1 MIIKLSKT
9 FYMRFQIKD
18 LLHISILSIG
28 IFLFVIDLFI
38 INVSLPTIQHALDL
52 SNSATQWI
60 IILYIIGYASLLI
73 NAGNAG
79 DYFGKKKLYLLGMAG
94 FTFASILC
102 GLSTNIYFLLIG
114 RLLQGISSG
123 MMVPQGIALIT
134 LLFED
139 ATKRS
144 MALGIYGSIAG
155 VASVIG
161 QLLGGLLPDQSW
173 IQESWRL
180 IFLINIPIGILACIA
195 AYRYVP
201 SDQANPKSTISFIP
215 MLSLFVLMIGMI
227 YPLIMGPELH
237 WPIWCIL
244 LLGTALILTFLF
256 LKKQRRVYQTGQQA
270 LFNFSLFRSKV
281 FNLGLIAALAYYMVQ
296 DAYFIINSNYLQN
309 HKSYTATMTGVAF
322 VYQGIGYVV
331 ASLMVNKLIQRYGK
345 AVVLV
350 GLGTMVIGLFFHL
363 LVLNKETIATDQLH
377 LLFFIYGLGC
387 GSVLPSLMTLALKD
401 VNKELIGV
409 GSAIYLT
416 IQQLSICLGI
426 AFVVGLFLH
435 EKGNTFFQLNN
446 ITAAYGYATTVSM
459 LLLIL
464 VACCIAYLPT
474 IGKKKDNGITAQQNH
489 DCEVLN

>member
-1 MIIKLSKT
+1 
-9 FYMRFQIKD
+9 MRFQIKD

-94 FTFASILC
+94 FTVASILC
-102 GLSTNIYFLLIG
+102 GMATNIYFLLLG

-139 ATKRS
+139 AAKRS
-144 MALGIYGSIAG
+144 MALGVYGSIAG
-155 VASVIG
+155 IASVIG

-180 IFLINIPIGILACIA
+180 IFLINIPIGALACIA

-201 SDQANPKSTISFIP
+201 SDKAKPKSTISFIP
-215 MLSLFVLMIGMI
+215 MLTLFILMIGMI

-244 LLGTALILTFLF
+244 LLGTAIILTLLF
-256 LKKQRRVYQTGQQA
+256 LKKQKQLDQTGQQA

-309 HKSYTATMTGVAF
+309 HKSYTATMTGIAF
-322 VYQGIGYVV
+322 VYQGVGYVV
-331 ASLMVNKLIQRYGK
+331 ASLMVSRLIQHHGK
-345 AVVLV
+345 AVVLA

-363 LVLNKETIATDQLH
+363 LVLNKVTVTTDQLH
-377 LLFFIYGLGC
+377 LLFFFYGLGC

-435 EKGNTFFQLNN
+435 QNGDSFFQLRH

-464 VACCIAYLPT
+464 VAFCIVCLPT
-474 IGKKKDNGITAQQNH
+474 IRKPKENFINAQQQY
-489 DCEVLN
+489 DREV

>member
-1 MIIKLSKT
+1 
-9 FYMRFQIKD
+9 MRFQIKD

-79 DYFGKKKLYLLGMAG
+79 DYYGKKKLYLLGMAG
-94 FTFASILC
+94 FTFASVLC
-102 GLSTNIYFLLIG
+102 GLSTNIYFLLLG

-139 ATKRS
+139 AAKRS

-180 IFLINIPIGILACIA
+180 IFLINIPIGVLACIA

-201 SDQANPKSTISFIP
+201 SDQAKPKSTISFVP
-215 MLSLFVLMIGMI
+215 MLSLFILMIGTI

-244 LLGTALILTFLF
+244 LLGTALILALLF
-256 LKKQRRVYQTGQQA
+256 LKKQQQRFQKGQQA
-270 LFNFSLFRSKV
+270 LFNFSLFRSKI

-309 HKSYTATMTGVAF
+309 HKSYTATMTGIAF

-331 ASLMVNKLIQRYGK
+331 ASLMVSRLIQRHGK
-345 AVVLV
+345 AVVIT
-350 GLGTMVIGLFFHL
+350 GLTIMVIGLFLHL
-363 LVLNKETIATDQLH
+363 LIFNTVNEEISDQLH
-377 LLFFIYGLGC
+377 LLFFFYGLGC

-426 AFVVGLFLH
+426 ACVVGLFLH
-435 EKGNTFFQLNN
+435 AKGNTFFQLNN
-446 ITAAYGYATTVSM
+446 VTAAYGYATTVSM

-464 VACCIAYLPT
+464 VACCIVCLPT
-474 IGKKKDNGITAQQNH
+474 IRKPKGNFINA
-489 DCEVLN
+489 

>member
-1 MIIKLSKT
+1 
-9 FYMRFQIKD
+9 MRFRIKD
-18 LLHISILSIG
+18 LLHIFILSIG

-38 INVSLPTIQHALDL
+38 INVSLPTIQQSLDL

-79 DYFGKKKLYLLGMAG
+79 DYFGKKKLYVMGMAG
-94 FTFASILC
+94 FTFASVIC
-102 GLSTNIYFLLIG
+102 GLSSNIYLLLMG

-139 ATKRS
+139 ASKRA

-155 VASVIG
+155 IASVIG

-173 IQESWRL
+173 IHESWRL

-195 AYRYVP
+195 AYCCVP
-201 SDQANPKSTISFIP
+201 RDQPNPTSTISFIP
-215 MLSLFVLMIGMI
+215 MLSLFVLLMGLIS
-227 YPLIMGPELH
+227 PLVMGPELH
-237 WPIWCIL
+237 WPIWSIL
-244 LLGTALILTFLF
+244 LLAAALIFTLLF
-256 LKKQRRVYQTGQQA
+256 LKKQKELYKTGQKS
-270 LFNFSLFRSKV
+270 LFNFVLFDNRV

-296 DAYFIINSNYLQN
+296 DAYFIINSNYLQ
-309 HKSYTATMTGVAF
+309 HDKSYTATMTGIAF

-331 ASLMVNKLIQRYGK
+331 ASLIVSRFIQRHGK
-345 AVVLV
+345 AVVLT
-350 GLGTMVIGLFFHL
+350 GLGVMVMSLFLHL
-363 LVLNKETIATDQLH
+363 LVLNKVSVASDQLH
-377 LLFFIYGLGC
+377 LLFFFYGLGC

-401 VNKELIGV
+401 VSKELIGV

-416 IQQLSICLGI
+416 VQQLSICLGI

-435 EKGNTFFQLNN
+435 ENGNPFFRLNN
-446 ITAAYGYATTVSM
+446 INTAYGSATTVSI
-459 LLLIL
+459 LLLLL
-464 VACCIAYLPT
+464 VACCIICLPA
-474 IGKKKDNGITAQQNH
+474 IGKKKGNCISAQQKY
-489 DCEVLN
+489 DCEV

>member
-1 MIIKLSKT
+1 MH
-9 FYMRFQIKD
+9 FQIKD

-38 INVSLPTIQHALDL
+38 INVSLPTIQHALNL

-73 NAGNAG
+73 NTGNAG

-102 GLSTNIYFLLIG
+102 GLSTNIYFLLLG

-155 VASVIG
+155 IASVIG

-173 IQESWRL
+173 IPESWRL

-215 MLSLFVLMIGMI
+215 MLTLFILMIGMI

-244 LLGTALILTFLF
+244 LLGTALILTLLF
-256 LKKQRRVYQTGQQA
+256 LKKQRRLYQTGQQA
-270 LFNFSLFRSKV
+270 LFNFSLFHSKV
-281 FNLGLIAALAYYMVQ
+281 FNLGLVAALAYYMVQ

-345 AVVLV
+345 AVILA

-401 VNKELIGV
+401 VNKEFIGV

-435 EKGNTFFQLNN
+435 EKGNTFFLLNN

-464 VACCIAYLPT
+464 VACCISYLPT
-474 IGKKKDNGITAQQNH
+474 IGKKKGNGITAQQNH

>member
-1 MIIKLSKT
+1 
-9 FYMRFQIKD
+9 
-18 LLHISILSIG
+18 
-28 IFLFVIDLFI
+28 
-38 INVSLPTIQHALDL
+38 
-52 SNSATQWI
+52 
-60 IILYIIGYASLLI
+60 
-73 NAGNAG
+73 
-79 DYFGKKKLYLLGMAG
+79 MAG
-94 FTFASILC
+94 FTFASLLC

-173 IQESWRL
+173 IPESWRL
-180 IFLINIPIGILACIA
+180 IFLINIPIGVLACIA

-201 SDQANPKSTISFIP
+201 SDQVNPKSSISFIP
-215 MLSLFVLMIGMI
+215 MLTLFILMIGMI

-244 LLGTALILTFLF
+244 LLGTVLILTLLF
-256 LKKQRRVYQTGQQA
+256 LKKQKKLYQTGQQA
-270 LFNFSLFRSKV
+270 LFNFSLFRSQV
-281 FNLGLIAALAYYMVQ
+281 FNLGLVAALAYYMVQ

-345 AVVLV
+345 AVVLA

-363 LVLNKETIATDQLH
+363 LVFNKETIATDQLH

-387 GSVLPSLMTLALKD
+387 GSVLP
-401 VNKELIGV
+401 
-409 GSAIYLT
+409 
-416 IQQLSICLGI
+416 
-426 AFVVGLFLH
+426 
-435 EKGNTFFQLNN
+435 
-446 ITAAYGYATTVSM
+446 
-459 LLLIL
+459 
-464 VACCIAYLPT
+464 P
-474 IGKKKDNGITAQQNH
+474 
-489 DCEVLN
+489 